1 MQMDGLCRGVS
12 AAALVFLSALVASS
26 PALADDC
33 CADLE
38 ARIAELEETTAR
50 KGNRKVKLEIY
61 GLVNQALLGW
71 YDGEEADVYEVTNDN
86 QRTRF
91 GFKGKAKIDK
101 DWEAGFKIEI
111 GIRTANSK
119 RVSQID
125 PKGDDNPDDV
135 GFDLRDI
142 YWYLKEKHRGTL
154 IVGLSNAAT
163 DKITEI
169 NLTQTESFAKY
180 SDVEDTG
187 LGMLLRS
194 SVNGRLTSSGI
205 SWRRLIGDSGDQP
218 GEGER
223 GFDMVKYESP
233 ALHGFFLSA
242 SLGTKEFW
250 DVALRYKGEFGDVK
264 FEAGV
269 GYLEVIDGAEL
280 AVCAAAEVDNIS
292 FDGETVHSNQ
302 DCQNYGGSFSVLHE
316 KSGLFLNFGTGLKV
330 DNLIRD
336 TQRFSGTN
344 VDEGQF
350 FWAAQA
356 GVEKKFNDLGKTT
369 IYGEYYDYDGA
380 GGTRR
385 TVRAGDAL
393 NPTGVGNWAEW
404 YTGVNVM
411 GAGIAQGIDNAAMIL
426 YLSYRHVEGELQLR
440 QLNGSVANGA
450 IADAPLD
457 DLDLILSGAVIKF

>member
-1 MQMDGLCRGVS
+1 MWTDERRRGAG
-12 AAALVFLSALVASS
+12 AAAIVFLGALVTAF

-38 ARIAELEETTAR
+38 ARIAELESTVAR
-50 KGNRKVKLEIY
+50 KGNRKVSVEVY

-71 YDGEEADVYEVTNDN
+71 YDGKEADVYEVTNDN

-101 DWEAGFKIEI
+101 DWEAGFKLEI

-119 RVSQID
+119 RASQID

-154 IVGLSNAAT
+154 IVGLSTAAT

-194 SVNGRLTSSGI
+194 AVNGRLTSSGI

-223 GFDMVKYESP
+223 GFDVIKYEVAGRARVFP
-233 ALHGFFLSA
+233 DGFAGYEGVLGRGAAL
-242 SLGTKEFW
+242 
-250 DVALRYKGEFGDVK
+250 
-264 FEAGV
+264 
-269 GYLEVIDGAEL
+269 
-280 AVCAAAEVDNIS
+280 
-292 FDGETVHSNQ
+292 
-302 DCQNYGGSFSVLHE
+302 
-316 KSGLFLNFGTGLKV
+316 
-330 DNLIRD
+330 
-336 TQRFSGTN
+336 
-344 VDEGQF
+344 
-350 FWAAQA
+350 
-356 GVEKKFNDLGKTT
+356 
-369 IYGEYYDYDGA
+369 
-380 GGTRR
+380 
-385 TVRAGDAL
+385 
-393 NPTGVGNWAEW
+393 
-404 YTGVNVM
+404 
-411 GAGIAQGIDNAAMIL
+411 QG
-426 YLSYRHVEGELQLR
+426 
-440 QLNGSVANGA
+440 
-450 IADAPLD
+450 
-457 DLDLILSGAVIKF
+457 

>member
-1 MQMDGLCRGVS
+1 MG
-12 AAALVFLSALVASS
+12 AAALVFLGALVASAPS
-26 PALADDC
+26 SAGDSNC

-38 ARIAELEETTAR
+38 ARIAELESTVAR
-50 KGNRKVKLEIY
+50 KGNRKVSLEIY

-71 YDGEEADVYEVTNDN
+71 YDGKDADVYEVTNDN

-142 YWYLKEKHRGTL
+142 SWYLKEKHRGTL
-154 IVGLSNAAT
+154 IVGLSTAAT

-194 SVNGRLTSSGI
+194 AVNGRLTSSGI
-205 SWRRLIGDSGDQP
+205 SWRRLLGDSGDQP

-223 GFDMVKYESP
+223 GFDVVKYESP
-233 ALHGFFLSA
+233 VVHGFFLTA

-269 GYLEVIDGAEL
+269 GYIEVIDGAEL

-292 FDGETVHSNQ
+292 PDGEIVHSNQ

-316 KSGLFLNFGTGLKV
+316 TSGLFLNFGTGLKV

-344 VDEGQF
+344 VDEDQF

-356 GVEKKFNDLGKTT
+356 GVEKKFNHLGKTT

-404 YTGVNVM
+404 YTDVNIM

-440 QLNGSVANGA
+440 QLNGVVANGP
-450 IADAPLD
+450 IADARLD
-457 DLDLILSGAVIKF
+457 DLDLLLTGAVIKF

>member
-1 MQMDGLCRGVS
+1 M
-12 AAALVFLSALVASS
+12 
-26 PALADDC
+26 
-33 CADLE
+33 DLE
-38 ARIAELEETTAR
+38 ARIAELEATTAR

-71 YDGEEADVYEVTNDN
+71 YDGKDADVYEVTNDN

-119 RVSQID
+119 RVNQFNA
-125 PKGDDNPDDV
+125 KGDDNPDDV

-142 YWYLKEKHRGTL
+142 YWYVKEKHRGTL

-280 AVCAAAEVDNIS
+280 AVCAAAEVDSIS
-292 FDGETVHSNQ
+292 RDGEIVHSNQ

-336 TQRFSGTN
+336 TQRFSGTD

-369 IYGEYYDYDGA
+369 VYGEYYDYDGA

-411 GAGIAQGIDNAAMIL
+411 GAGLAQGIDNAAMIL
-426 YLSYRHVEGELQLR
+426 YLSYRHVEGDLQLR
-440 QLNGSVANGA
+440 QLNGSVANGP
-450 IADAPLD
+450 IAGAPLD
-457 DLDLILSGAVIKF
+457 DLDLVLTGAVIKF